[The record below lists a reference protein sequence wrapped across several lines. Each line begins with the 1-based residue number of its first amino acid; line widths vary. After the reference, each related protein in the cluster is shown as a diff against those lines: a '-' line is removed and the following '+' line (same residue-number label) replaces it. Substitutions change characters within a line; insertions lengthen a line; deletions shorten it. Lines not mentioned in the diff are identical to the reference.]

1 MAEITLVR
9 QPGAEI
15 PEAARLAARDV
26 LFGIIDG
33 LGEQERSSGAGS
45 STA

>member
-9 QPGAEI
+9 QQPPRSRSPIA
-15 PEAARLAARDV
+15 AARTV

-33 LGEQERSSGAGS
+33 LGEQGRSSGAGS